1 MNEVLAELPILL
13 IVIPLAGVP
22 LLFLVDKTGRST
34 LVPAFVIVLS
44 VLALVAFSLSS
55 ALGSPIETAASGWPA
70 DLGIHLRFDTLSA
83 VTILVTSSVVLAALV
98 SQREEPSPYQ
108 YHTLLLLLFAGSN
121 GLVVTQDLFNA
132 YVFIEITSIAS
143 YALVAQKQDQAA
155 FESAFKYVVMG
166 TLAGLVILWGIAGLY
181 LTTGS
186 LDLGHVSEVFDSV
199 PGSVPALSVAALLAG
214 ILMKLG
220 QIPFHPWKADSL
232 SGASHAVAATLSG
245 VTTTAFFV
253 LLLRVLAAFP
263 SPATSLRVVLST
275 IAGASVLVGHLMA
288 LRQTNYSRLLAYSSI
303 AHIGYGVL
311 AVSTGSGAA
320 VAAGLFHILVHAI
333 MKAGLFFL
341 GPGVH
346 QSGSG
351 DESSGTVLF
360 PRRYKWLYATVYC
373 VLAMSMIGIP
383 PVLGFTSKWHAV
395 LETARAG
402 SQIGAVLV
410 AVGGAIALV
419 YYLRFG
425 LQLSSPVARDNA
437 PEMSKDAEWVPP
449 AVAALLV
456 FALAF
461 FSESLIGLCVQAVDQ
476 LTGAVW

>member
-1 MNEVLAELPILL
+1 
-13 IVIPLAGVP
+13 
-22 LLFLVDKTGRST
+22 
-34 LVPAFVIVLS
+34 
-44 VLALVAFSLSS
+44 
-55 ALGSPIETAASGWPA
+55 
-70 DLGIHLRFDTLSA
+70 
-83 VTILVTSSVVLAALV
+83 
-98 SQREEPSPYQ
+98 
-108 YHTLLLLLFAGSN
+108 
-121 GLVVTQDLFNA
+121 
-132 YVFIEITSIAS
+132 
-143 YALVAQKQDQAA
+143 
-155 FESAFKYVVMG
+155 
-166 TLAGLVILWGIAGLY
+166 
-181 LTTGS
+181 
-186 LDLGHVSEVFDSV
+186 
-199 PGSVPALSVAALLAG
+199 
-214 ILMKLG
+214 
-220 QIPFHPWKADSL
+220 
-232 SGASHAVAATLSG
+232 
-245 VTTTAFFV
+245 
-253 LLLRVLAAFP
+253 
-263 SPATSLRVVLST
+263 
-275 IAGASVLVGHLMA
+275 MA

-311 AVSTGSGAA
+311 AVSTGSETA

-333 MKAGLFFL
+333 MKSGLFFL

-351 DESSGTVLF
+351 DDSSGTVLF

-383 PVLGFTSKWHAV
+383 PVLGFTSKWHTV

-437 PEMSKDAEWVPP
+437 PETSRDAGWVLP
-449 AVAALLV
+449 ALAALLV

-461 FSESLIGLCVQAVDQ
+461 FSDSLIGLCVQAVDQ